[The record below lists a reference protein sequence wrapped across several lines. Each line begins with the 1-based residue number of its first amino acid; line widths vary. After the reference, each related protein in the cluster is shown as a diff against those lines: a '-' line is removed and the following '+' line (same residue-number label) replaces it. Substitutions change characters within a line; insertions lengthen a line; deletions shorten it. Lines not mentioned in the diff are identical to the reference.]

1 MAVESAQDTPQE
13 ERLALTDVIEVEP
26 LIKTVRGHRVL
37 LAADLARVYG
47 VPTRSLNQAVK
58 RNAGRFP
65 PDFAFR
71 LTRLEAAELQRSR
84 SQAVTLKRGAN
95 VKYAPLAFT
104 EHGAIMAASVLA
116 SPRAVQMSLFVVRA
130 FVRLRGWVANQHEIA
145 AKLGELERRVT
156 AHDRDLQ
163 ALVIGLRQLMQPA
176 TTPPRRIGFGGG
188 SRADRTTD
196 RGKSRRVR
204 SRLAIR

>member
-1 MAVESAQDTPQE
+1 M
-13 ERLALTDVIEVEP
+13 RVIATVEP
-26 LIKTVRGHRVL
+26 LIVLVRGQRVL
-37 LAADLARVYG
+37 LASDLAHVYG
-47 VPTRSLNQAVK
+47 VSTKSLNQAVK
-58 RNAGRFP
+58 RNAARFP

-71 LTRLEAAELQRSR
+71 LSRIEAVELQRSR
-84 SQAVTLKRGAN
+84 SQTVTLKRGAN
-95 VKYAPLAFT
+95 VKYAPPAFT

-176 TTPPRRIGFGGG
+176 VKPQRRIGFGGQ
-188 SRADRTTD
+188 SRSARSTD
-196 RGKSRRVR
+196 RGRKRRFG
-204 SRLAIR
+204 STLAIR